1 MLELFKKQCK
11 AFLQERLY
19 DSYIHRFAYG
29 LDASCYRYIPKLVLK
44 PKNEEEVAKIII
56 LSDKFNIP
64 LTFRGSETSLC
75 GQALSDSVLV
85 LCVENFK
92 TIEAN
97 AHSIWCECG
106 VIGSD
111 ANEALKPFGK
121 KIGPDPATINNA
133 TIGGIFSNNSS
144 GMCCGVKQNS
154 YQTIKSVRVILNDGF
169 ILDTS
174 KEESLKEFTNTHA
187 TLANE
192 LLNLREE
199 LLKDEFLTKEIKRKF
214 AIKNTT
220 GYGLNSLCDFSGL
233 KDILNHIFIGAEGTL
248 GFVSK
253 VEYETCEDYAY
264 KATGLLFYE
273 NLSKASNAVKILAS
287 HEDKVFAAELMDWAC
302 LELTKELCDMPSS
315 LKNPNC
321 ALLIELQSDEEEKL
335 LNNITF
341 VKEVLKEAP
350 ALFEPEFSLDSNIQA
365 NWWKIRKGLLPISA
379 SKRPKGSVVIT
390 EDVCFEIKNFT
401 KGIGDIAKLFTKHN
415 FEGIIFGH
423 ALSGNVHFII
433 TPLLDDAKERLNF
446 ELFMQDLVALVVSLK
461 GSIKAEHGT
470 GRMMAAFV
478 EQE

>member
-1 MLELFKKQCK
+1 MLELFKKECK

-64 LTFRGSETSLC
+64 LTFKGSGTSLC

-187 TLANE
+187 TLANG

-379 SKRPKGSVVIT
+379 SKRPKDSVVIT

>member
-1 MLELFKKQCK
+1 MLKLFKKRCQE
-11 AFLQERLY
+11 FLQDRLY
-19 DSYIHRFAYG
+19 DSYLYRFAYG

-64 LTFRGSETSLC
+64 LTFKGSGTSLC

-154 YQTIKSVRVILNDGF
+154 YQTIKSVRIILNDGF

-174 KEESLKEFTNTHA
+174 KEESLKEFQSSHKS
-187 TLANE
+187 LANG
-192 LLNLREE
+192 LLALREE
-199 LLKDEFLTKEIKRKF
+199 LMQDPFLLKEIKRKF

-220 GYGLNSLCDFSGL
+220 GYGLNSLCDFSDL
-233 KDILNHIFIGAEGTL
+233 RDILNHIFIGAEGTL
-248 GFVSK
+248 GFVSR
-253 VEYETCEDYAY
+253 VEYETCEDYAF

-273 NLSKASNAVKILAS
+273 NLNLASKAVKILS
-287 HEDKVFAAELMDWAC
+287 YYEDKVFDVELMDWAC
-302 LELTKELCDMPSS
+302 LDLTKGLCDMPSS

-321 ALLIELQSDEEEKL
+321 ALLIELQSDNEQEL
-335 LNNITF
+335 LNNIVF
-341 VKEVLKEAP
+341 IKNALKDAP
-350 ALFEPEFSLDSNIQA
+350 CLFEPEFSLDSTIQA
-365 NWWKIRKGLLPISA
+365 KW
-379 SKRPKGSVVIT
+379 
-390 EDVCFEIKNFT
+390 
-401 KGIGDIAKLFTKHN
+401 
-415 FEGIIFGH
+415 
-423 ALSGNVHFII
+423 
-433 TPLLDDAKERLNF
+433 
-446 ELFMQDLVALVVSLK
+446 
-461 GSIKAEHGT
+461 
-470 GRMMAAFV
+470 
-478 EQE
+478 